1 MADVDAN
8 RKRGAPGVQVA
19 TLGPSDGTGVLAG
32 DLVTPNDNPVVV
44 KPMVASPSAKRD
56 QKGLKKD
63 GEQEGN
69 NKIWI
74 SGLQAGVPPGAMK
87 TMSHNCRGAGDP
99 ATVREIRDLVG
110 KYKPVILC
118 LLETQIV
125 KRRVEGLARMI
136 GLIGVLGWLVVAD
149 LGGCVCFGRMI

>member
-1 MADVDAN
+1 VIDRGGYLDFFREKKDGSQKINEDDLMADVDAN

-74 SGLQAGVPPGAMK
+74 CGLQAGVPPGAMK

-99 ATVREIRDLVG
+99 ATVRKFAI
-110 KYKPVILC
+110 
-118 LLETQIV
+118 
-125 KRRVEGLARMI
+125 
-136 GLIGVLGWLVVAD
+136 
-149 LGGCVCFGRMI
+149 